1 MESFLKE
8 AIRSLKT
15 SGTVKPSSKY
25 LIDHCLRDID
35 FSTAHTIIEFG
46 AGDGCITSEIL
57 SRVNPDAHLFSFE
70 LNSKFYKHCLKKFSG
85 NKQVSMLE
93 KSALDFEQILFAH
106 NIEKVDAIVSSLP
119 LTLFDEEHVEILL
132 SKVQDHLKLGSYFIQ
147 YQYSLGQF
155 FKLKKTFDHVDVQ
168 FTFRNVPPAF
178 IYKCRNNKQ

>member
-35 FSTAHTIIEFG
+35 YSTARNIIEFG

-57 SRVNPDAHLFSFE
+57 NRMNPEAHLFSFE
-70 LNSKFYKHCLKKFSG
+70 LNSKFYKHCQKKFSG
-85 NKQVSMLE
+85 NHQISMLE
-93 KSALDFEQILFAH
+93 KSALDFEKVLEEN
-106 NIEKVDAIVSSLP
+106 NIEQVDAIISSLP
-119 LTLFDEEHVEILL
+119 LTLFDEEHVDILL
-132 SKVQDHLKLGSYFIQ
+132 SKVQQHLKRGSYFIQ

-155 FKLKKTFDHVDVQ
+155 FKLKKAFDSVDVQ

-178 IYKCRNNKQ
+178 IYKCRNTE